1 MKSYSELDPSS
12 ARTAKELLK
21 NLLLNLETKKS
32 TRRDAKLIPDEEMI
46 HQALAHPERGDVEV
60 ILVDLGHSQQL
71 FLGNRRDAE
80 NPFAV
85 MPVSQMRDFPGRRLL
100 DGEQNTQKADTVAL
114 FLITVQDREL
124 LRTER
129 KHKYVFYSM
138 HLGITGDNTVARSAA
153 GPTGSE
159 GLRSAVDSQKT
170 VAEMTPKEQWE
181 LIKNGDDFDRRVK
194 EAREKLFTIP
204 FIYPKYRQG
213 PREEIIRISPEHY
226 QDNVRMLARDIYP
239 PNVMAVLRRDYPKD
253 HQAQKTVVIEKLQ
266 AFKEALKTKI
276 LDDVHPDYQDHIKSV
291 QSYVEHLVRDELS
304 KI

>member
-1 MKSYSELDPSS
+1 MKSYSELAPSS

-60 ILVDLGHSQQL
+60 IFVDLGHSQQI
-71 FLGNRRDAE
+71 FLGNRRDSE

-85 MPVSQMRDFPGRRLL
+85 MRVSEMRDFPGRRLL
-100 DGEQNTQKADTVAL
+100 DGEQNTQKPETVAL

-138 HLGITGDNTVARSAA
+138 HLGITGDTISNTTGAA
-153 GPTGSE
+153 PGSE

-181 LIKNGDDFDRRVK
+181 LIKAGNDFDRRVK

-213 PREEIIRISPEHY
+213 PREEVIKISPEHF

-253 HQAQKTVVIEKLQ
+253 HQAQKNVVIEKMQ

-291 QSYVEHLVRDELS
+291 QAYVDQLIRDELAR
-304 KI
+304 I